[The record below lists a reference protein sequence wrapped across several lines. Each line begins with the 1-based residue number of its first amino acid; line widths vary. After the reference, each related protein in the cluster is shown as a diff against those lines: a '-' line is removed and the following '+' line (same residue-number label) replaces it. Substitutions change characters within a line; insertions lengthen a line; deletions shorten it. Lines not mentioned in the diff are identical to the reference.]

1 MRINGQSSMRIG
13 QMILTG
19 SNRTG
24 VSKHNNALTKKCRD
38 EYIQGVIQ
46 PSFTYSKNSAR
57 SSISRSVID
66 TINFGYMGIHKNHGE
81 SVNSIKVNG
90 TEYLKKDIPAV
101 NPKWC
106 TQIKAKNNV
115 MDASTMS
122 QGVWERNDFP
132 FEKFFEDDVD
142 ESVLNWKPMGQDPDM
157 ADSSVLSR

>member
-46 PSFTYSKNSAR
+46 PSFTYSKNSAK

-66 TINFGYMGIHKNHGE
+66 TINFGYMGIHKNRGE
-81 SVNSIKVNG
+81 SVSSIKVNG
-90 TEYLKKDIPAV
+90 TEY
-101 NPKWC
+101 
-106 TQIKAKNNV
+106 
-115 MDASTMS
+115 
-122 QGVWERNDFP
+122 
-132 FEKFFEDDVD
+132 
-142 ESVLNWKPMGQDPDM
+142 
-157 ADSSVLSR
+157 